1 LERIVAVNTNCYH
14 GYSIEEAVAGIRR
27 AGFRYVEL
35 TATKGWTEHVFPDQS
50 FAHLC
55 DVKALLRD
63 NGLVPFSMSGH
74 VNLMDEQRLPD
85 FVRNMDLAAFY
96 GCRYIVSSI
105 GEAHLKNRTETGP
118 ETAAAHI
125 RSLLPALEAHGL
137 LLVLELHGE
146 YATGAAMEQIVQKVD
161 SPLVRIN
168 YDTANCIFY
177 GNVLPEEDIDTCMA
191 DVAYLHVKDKAG
203 AANEWNFPA
212 LGEGY
217 VNFPKLFEKLA
228 RAGNSAPFS
237 VEIEFTK
244 EGAGSLEAVDRAVEV
259 SGRYLRQAG
268 FTL

>member
-1 LERIVAVNTNCYH
+1 MERIVAVNTNCYH
-14 GYSIEEAVAGIRR
+14 GYSIEEAVAGIR
-27 AGFRYVEL
+27 AGGFHYVEL

-55 DVKALLRD
+55 DVRTLLRE
-63 NGLVPFSMSGH
+63 NGQVPLSLSGH
-74 VNLMDEQRLPD
+74 VNLMDEHRLPD
-85 FVRNMDLAAFY
+85 FVRNMDLAAFF

-105 GEAHLKNRTETGP
+105 GEAHLQNRMETGP
-118 ETAAAHI
+118 EAAAMHI
-125 RSLLPALEAHGL
+125 RSLLPALKERGL
-137 LLVLELHGE
+137 MLVLELHGE
-146 YATGAAMEQIVQKVD
+146 CATGTAMEKIVRKVD
-161 SPLVRIN
+161 SPLVKIN

-217 VNFPKLFEKLA
+217 VNFPRLFEKLA
-228 RAGNSAPFS
+228 RAGNSAPLS

-244 EGAGSLEAVDRAVEV
+244 DGAGSLEAVNRAVSV
-259 SGRYLRQAG
+259 SARYLRQAG
-268 FTL
+268 FRL